1 MASTSI
7 NMEKI
12 KMGKTFRRTKD
23 YWEDDPYQSKWKKQK
38 KKLVKK
44 SKRNRKLDNDESREH
59 GIHYR

>member
-1 MASTSI
+1 
-7 NMEKI
+7 
-12 KMGKTFRRTKD
+12 MGKTFRRTKD